1 VNVLTFSSG
10 FGFNGDSTSIALT
23 GLLTGMKVLSSITIG
38 FTVLFVIGKYYWPF
52 TLITTFG
59 EVLIFGTTLFLKT
72 A

>member
-10 FGFNGDSTSIALT
+10 FGFNGSLTSIALT
-23 GLLTGMKVLSSITIG
+23 GLATGMKVLSSITIG

-59 EVLIFGTTLFLKT
+59 EVLMSGMTLFLKT